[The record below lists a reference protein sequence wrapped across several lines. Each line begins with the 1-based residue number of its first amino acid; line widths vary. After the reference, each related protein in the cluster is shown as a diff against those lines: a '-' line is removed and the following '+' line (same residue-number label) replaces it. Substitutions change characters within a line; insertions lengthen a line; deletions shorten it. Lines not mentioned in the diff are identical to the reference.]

1 MEKHDL
7 IHMLNCRLEQEQ
19 GKTASLFHCEGCRA
33 KPFCEKEDL
42 SSLLNRAIYELEQT
56 LPEERSMIEFGTYTG
71 VDFKN
76 GLRHGADYRLRI
88 EIQDGFY
95 RVFVRTVPFGKDEKM
110 IVYDQLAYF
119 FNDWSLFS

>member
-19 GKTASLFHCEGCRA
+19 GKPASLFHCEGCRA
-33 KPFCEKEDL
+33 NPFCEKEDL
-42 SSLLNRAIYELEQT
+42 PSLLNRAIYELEQT

-88 EIQDGFY
+88 EIKDGFY
-95 RVFVRTVPFGKDEKM
+95 RVFFKNAPIGKQEKM
-110 IVYDQLAYF
+110 IIYDQLAYF
-119 FNDWSLFS
+119 FNEWSLFT

>member
-1 MEKHDL
+1 LPFGAGARE
-7 IHMLNCRLEQEQ
+7 
-19 GKTASLFHCEGCRA
+19 ASLFHCEGCRA

-56 LPEERSMIEFGTYTG
+56 LPEERSSLEFATYTG
-71 VDFKN
+71 PDFN
-76 GLRHGADYRLRI
+76 HGLRHGADYLLRI
-88 EIQDGFY
+88 EIKDGFY
-95 RVFVRTVPFGKDEKM
+95 RVFFKNAPIGNQEKM